1 MNKPE
6 LLVNAGNIA
15 EIKAYLAAG
24 ASAITIGDEQF
35 GLRMPGAFRLAE
47 MKEAVELVHQQDA
60 KLYVAINA
68 MIHNEKL
75 PFLDQY
81 LRELVKLGVDAIEFA
96 DPAVLMTA
104 RSAAPGLPLQW
115 NPEIISTSSTTINYW
130 AKKGVTRAILAKEL
144 NMDEILEIK
153 EGVEIEVGVQV
164 HGISCIFHSKRTLVG
179 SYYEHMGKERNPQE
193 MDKTRG
199 LYLKE
204 EKREEESYPVYED
217 AFGTHIMSSEDIC
230 ILEHLDEL
238 LDAGID
244 SLRIEP
250 LMKPM
255 DYNETVISAYRRA
268 IDLYMEDKED
278 YEDRLFD
285 LLDEIEQKQ
294 DQKRPLTTGFYF
306 KEQVY

>member
-1 MNKPE
+1 MRKPE
-6 LLVNAGNIA
+6 LLVNAGNLE

-24 ASAITIGDEQF
+24 ANAVTIGDERF
-35 GLRMPGAFRLAE
+35 GLRMPGTFDPADV
-47 MKEAVELVHQQDA
+47 KTAVEFVHKQGA
-60 KLYVAINA
+60 KLYVAITA

-75 PFLDQY
+75 PFLEQY
-81 LRELVKLGVDAIEFA
+81 LRELAQIGVDAIEFA

-104 RSAAPGLPLQW
+104 RSVAPSLPLHW
-115 NPEIISTSSTTINYW
+115 NPEIISTNSTTINYW
-130 AKKGVTRAILAKEL
+130 AKKGVKRAILAKEL
-144 NMDEILEIK
+144 NMDEIVEIK
-153 EGVEIEVGVQV
+153 EGVEIELGVQV

-179 SYYEHMGKERNPQE
+179 SYFEHMGKERSPHE

-244 SLRIEP
+244 SFRIEP
-250 LMKPM
+250 LMKPV

-268 IDLYMEDKED
+268 IDLYIEDKET
-278 YEDRLFD
+278 YEDQLFD
-285 LLDEIEQKQ
+285 LLGEIEQKQ